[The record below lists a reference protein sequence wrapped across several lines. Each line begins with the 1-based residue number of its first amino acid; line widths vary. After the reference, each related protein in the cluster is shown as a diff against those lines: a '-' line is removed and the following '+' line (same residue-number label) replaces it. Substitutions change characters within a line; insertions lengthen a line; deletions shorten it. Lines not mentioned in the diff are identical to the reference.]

1 MCSLY
6 FVTKSVFPCKV
17 DFVPCYKYY
26 YTTKLPQ
33 CQQDG
38 TRIFLVILVGIF
50 VFLTPI
56 YSWNVGIL
64 SSNFLSAKPSVF
76 KASEVFKKYEPCY
89 IIIECIFLYQKEE
102 DF

>member
-1 MCSLY
+1 M
-6 FVTKSVFPCKV
+6 
-17 DFVPCYKYY
+17 
-26 YTTKLPQ
+26 
-33 CQQDG
+33 
-38 TRIFLVILVGIF
+38 F